1 MRIVPVLSVVVCLGA
16 CGDPLSGIATL
27 GDVDVAQ
34 SDPAAALPAADE
46 IARDGFLGTAAA
58 EGDTAAVDAAVAAAN
73 AQTAPA
79 EEPAKGGFLR
89 GLINRAADA
98 NPEAVEA
105 ATAKAAAE
113 QAAEAAV
120 DAAPADAVVI
130 ETRPTVSASVELAA
144 LPEESVS
151 PREELGQRKRGIGLF
166 GGGRKK
172 NAPRTGPDAQEVTYG
187 TVLPFGQIARVC
199 DARGKALGTK
209 VEGTGRRGF
218 ALFDS
223 QQGIRNKRT
232 FYITGFED
240 KCPRQFTAAN
250 ALLGVPSFYEDLRFG
265 PTGKFLPY
273 AATDKAYD
281 TLKSKVCR
289 AAKNKPCGKN
299 MAKMDSSTVF
309 VSAYEFG
316 EHNKGWKEFLVHD
329 GEVLASA
336 RK

>member
-1 MRIVPVLSVVVCLGA
+1 MRIVPVLSVVAFLGA
-16 CGDPLSGIATL
+16 CGDPLSGIAKL

-34 SDPAAALPAADE
+34 TDPAAAVVPEADE
-46 IARDGFLGTAAA
+46 VARDGFFGTAAT
-58 EGDTAAVDAAVAAAN
+58 EGENAAAE
-73 AQTAPA
+73 AAIAAAPA
-79 EEPAKGGFLR
+79 AAPKTAKPEMGGFLR
-89 GLINRAADA
+89 GLIKRGVDA
-98 NPEAVEA
+98 NPEAVAA
-105 ATAKAAAE
+105 ATAKAKA
-113 QAAEAAV
+113 
-120 DAAPADAVVI
+120 DAAADLPADAVVI

-144 LPEESVS
+144 LPDPAVT

-166 GGGRKK
+166 GGGLKK
-172 NAPRTGPDAQEVTYG
+172 KDAPRTGPDASDVAYG

-199 DARGKALGTK
+199 DARGKPLGTK

-223 QQGIRNKRT
+223 KHGIRDRRT

-265 PTGKFLPY
+265 PTGKFLPH

-281 TLKSKVCR
+281 KLKSKVCR

-299 MAKMDSSTVF
+299 MAKMDSTTVF

-316 EHNKGWKEFLVHD
+316 EHNKGWKEFLVHN